1 MNTVFTAKLVLRCS
15 LGLINLAVA
24 VFFFSSVAMAGEQ
37 FVDGEGR
44 PVGGYDVVTYHTDA
58 APLTGDPGISAD
70 YNGVTWYFA
79 SEANRDLFLAH
90 PQRYVPAYDGHCA
103 WALADGRKVRSDPLA
118 YRVVDGVLY
127 MNFSPRIQRR
137 WEEDIPGYLEQSE
150 ALWPELES
158 EPAAR
163 PRGGWF

>member
-1 MNTVFTAKLVLRCS
+1 MNTVLAAKPTHRALAGLGFLVSALF
-15 LGLINLAVA
+15 LLAPMV
-24 VFFFSSVAMAGEQ
+24 MAGEQ
-37 FVDGEGR
+37 FADAEGR
-44 PVGGYDVVTYHTDA
+44 PVGGYDVVTYHTEDT
-58 APLTGDPGISAD
+58 PLMGDPMISAM

-79 SEANRDLFLAH
+79 SAANRDLFLAH

-150 ALWPELES
+150 AIWPELES
-158 EPAAR
+158 APAAR